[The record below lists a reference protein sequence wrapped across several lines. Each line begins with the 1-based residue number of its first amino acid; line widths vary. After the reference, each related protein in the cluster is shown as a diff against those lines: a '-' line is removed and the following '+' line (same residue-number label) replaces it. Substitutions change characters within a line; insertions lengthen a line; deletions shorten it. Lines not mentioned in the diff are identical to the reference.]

1 MQRRQAILANKNLK
15 PPPDPFEEEEKA
27 LELKPSSA
35 WVDRQI
41 DKWFEDEESKI
52 HAKGLETP
60 EKFATLNALKMHKL
74 GRTVEKMGGQKE
86 KQFLTDFDAWLIG
99 AGRPED
105 SMKTPWGR

>member
-15 PPPDPFEEEEKA
+15 PPLDPFEEEEKA
-27 LELKPSSA
+27 DSLKPNPA
-35 WVDRQI
+35 WVDKQI
-41 DKWFEDEESKI
+41 DKWFENEEANI

-60 EKFATLNALKMHKL
+60 EKLATLNALKMLKL

-86 KQFLTDFDAWLIG
+86 KQFLTDFEAWLIG